1 VHGWVNFHAL
11 CSMTAQVMS
20 LTSLNPSRTMW
31 YTSPQKVACLVSFS
45 NLVSLNIFIALTKFV
60 LRALVLVGLGVGWI
74 LIGY

>member
-1 VHGWVNFHAL
+1 
-11 CSMTAQVMS
+11 
-20 LTSLNPSRTMW
+20 LNPSRTMW